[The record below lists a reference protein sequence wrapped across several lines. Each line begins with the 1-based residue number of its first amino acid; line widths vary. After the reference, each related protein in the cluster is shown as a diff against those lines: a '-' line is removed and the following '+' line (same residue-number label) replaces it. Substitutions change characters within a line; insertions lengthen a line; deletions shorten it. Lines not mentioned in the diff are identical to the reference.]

1 MHSGAWRNLDSN
13 ANSPLGMC
21 LVHIAYRKAER
32 THSLTL
38 LGFKTFVHLMPPQ
51 ARNFVSF
58 VFVLCLMYTKLPS
71 VLFLIALRYCRTTA
85 APTAT
90 TATAT
95 TSTATAGATT
105 AGTTTAPT
113 TIAAIATAAA
123 ATSIVHGA
131 DISSTYSRNV
141 VRSAASAVGGMI

>member
-1 MHSGAWRNLDSN
+1 
-13 ANSPLGMC
+13 
-21 LVHIAYRKAER
+21 
-32 THSLTL
+32 
-38 LGFKTFVHLMPPQ
+38 
-51 ARNFVSF
+51 
-58 VFVLCLMYTKLPS
+58 MYTKLPS